1 MVRKWREEMSGVPRN
16 SDPHGNGGDKS
27 HDGRIE
33 ARLARIETT
42 MDYVQ
47 RDVGELRTDMREMR
61 REHRSDFRML
71 FSAIVTMALG
81 MAAMMAKVFNWL

>member
-1 MVRKWREEMSGVPRN
+1 MAGAPRN
-16 SDPHGNGGDKS
+16 SEPHGNGGRQFGDE
-27 HDGRIE
+27 RIE

-47 RDVGELRTDMREMR
+47 RDVSELRTDVRDMRS
-61 REHRSDFRML
+61 EHRSDFRML

-81 MAAMMAKVFNWL
+81 MAAMMAKMFNWL

>member
-1 MVRKWREEMSGVPRN
+1 MAGAPRN
-16 SDPHGNGGDKS
+16 SEPHGNGGRQF
-27 HDGRIE
+27 GGERFE

-47 RDVGELRTDMREMR
+47 RDVGELRTDVRDMR
-61 REHRSDFRML
+61 REYRSDFRML

-81 MAAMMAKVFNWL
+81 MAAMMAKMFNWL